1 MLLHKLQGDLAN
13 HGGHFHLVLSI
24 QGNSIMGNY
33 LPCYKVLNIRY
44 IAPLLG
50 GCSLQVST
58 NEFFRTLSHCL
69 IFCLVMRTTA
79 MAGTKRSEKQLN
91 KRAVSK
97 QQIAFSYGWSVPQ
110 LQLVLVSTGQS
121 KHTLKLKIIIHPF
134 TVQGATCK
142 HRMVLLFKRRNST
155 LKV

>member
-50 GCSLQVST
+50 GCCLQVST
-58 NEFFRTLSHCL
+58 NVFFSD
-69 IFCLVMRTTA
+69 I
-79 MAGTKRSEKQLN
+79 E
-91 KRAVSK
+91 
-97 QQIAFSYGWSVPQ
+97 P
-110 LQLVLVSTGQS
+110 
-121 KHTLKLKIIIHPF
+121 
-134 TVQGATCK
+134 
-142 HRMVLLFKRRNST
+142 LFDFLPGYANHSNGRH
-155 LKV
+155 